1 MPEPQLWS
9 LLLSL
14 LVEQQSAIDAEV
26 QRRSDELRR
35 ALLHNISHEL
45 RTPLASIVASAS
57 SLRQSDVDWSAGEQV
72 EFAQAIED
80 EALRL
85 NRVVDNLLDLARIE
99 GGTLQPVKGWYDIGA
114 LIDDVAGRLRPH
126 LEQQHLHV
134 HVEEDLPPVELDYV
148 AIDRVLTNLIEHAA
162 SRTPAG
168 GIIVIRACAGDSAI
182 RLSIADAGP
191 PVDASGLPRLFEA
204 FTRPKG
210 FGLGLAVAKG
220 VVEAHGGQMWADNS
234 AHGGLQMSFTL
245 PV

>member
-14 LVEQQSAIDAEV
+14 LVGQQSAIGAEV

-85 NRVVDNLLDLARIE
+85 NRLVDNLLDLARSE
-99 GGTLQPVKGWYDIGA
+99 GGTLQPGKVWYDIGA
-114 LIDDVAGRLRPH
+114 LIDDVAGRRRPRRG
-126 LEQQHLHV
+126 QRNRQ
-134 HVEEDLPPVELDYV
+134 VEAGEARRRVELDYV
-148 AIDRVLTNLIEHAA
+148 AIERVLTNLIEHAA

-168 GIIVIRACAGDSAI
+168 GIIAIRACLGDSAI

-191 PVDASGLPRLFEA
+191 PVDASRLPRLF
-204 FTRPKG
+204 
-210 FGLGLAVAKG
+210 
-220 VVEAHGGQMWADNS
+220 
-234 AHGGLQMSFTL
+234 
-245 PV
+245 

>member
-1 MPEPQLWS
+1 MH
-9 LLLSL
+9 
-14 LVEQQSAIDAEV
+14 A
-26 QRRSDELRR
+26 
-35 ALLHNISHEL
+35 
-45 RTPLASIVASAS
+45 
-57 SLRQSDVDWSAGEQV
+57 
-72 EFAQAIED
+72 
-80 EALRL
+80 
-85 NRVVDNLLDLARIE
+85 
-99 GGTLQPVKGWYDIGA
+99 
-114 LIDDVAGRLRPH
+114 
-126 LEQQHLHV
+126 
-134 HVEEDLPPVELDYV
+134 EEDLPPVELDYV

-220 VVEAHGGQMWADNS
+220 VVEAHSGQMWANNS